1 MESHTRFV
9 VTAWRNRLELLQVRQ
24 DLYSPETSRRESAVN
39 KVFAWRIR
47 KPDGLPLLLDST
59 ADIVDVILQDERG
72 GLKHNALR
80 LLYATAI
87 SRFVTGL
94 ADTQIEL
101 TRDRPA
107 WFPPGKSLQLP
118 LGLLE
123 TRHRIV
129 HRHLPSLGELKRAA
143 KDSLEW
149 LWEWYW
155 SQLDH
160 AFSIA
165 KPDEEMESHEAV
177 REKLSAILKTYVKER
192 KNEIKTRKKD
202 PKAADNA
209 LSTYKLRFAPSSP
222 SISTPPAQIQ
232 RILLQLLVDDKMI
245 LPTDKKLGSSMS
257 GAYLIW
263 SPFLLAFCT
272 SSPPYLPIYT
282 LLDCMI
288 SGTNAPST
296 SRGMVHPELDP
307 VREGLSDWAV
317 QILTSADWASARER
331 GYPADKLLEDM
342 LMQCFSEPT
351 YWNLR
356 TAEKLL
362 DGGDVK
368 YKEKWCAV
376 LSAAKSEGVEEMDV
390 DREGKAGTMEMME
403 VEKEKEKEEEVV
415 VAPKEKIRGPRKV
428 LGMWKPRPIGWL
440 PPGWEDDE

>member
-1 MESHTRFV
+1 M
-9 VTAWRNRLELLQVRQ
+9 AQ
-24 DLYSPETSRRESAVN
+24 RESAVN
-39 KVFAWRIR
+39 KVLAWRMR

-59 ADIVDVILQDERG
+59 ADIVDVVLQDERG
-72 GLKHNALR
+72 GLKHNAMR

-129 HRHLPSLGELKRAA
+129 HRHLPSLAELKRAA
-143 KDSLEW
+143 QDSLDW

-165 KPDEEMESHEAV
+165 KSGDEEGVEPQEAP
-177 REKLSAILKTYVKER
+177 REKLNAVLKTYVKER

-209 LSTYKLRFAPSSP
+209 LSTYKLRFAPSRP
-222 SISTPPAQIQ
+222 STSTPPLRIQ
-232 RILLQLLVDDKMI
+232 RLLLQLLVDDKMI

-263 SPFLLAFCT
+263 SPFLLPFCT
-272 SSPPYLPIYT
+272 STPSYLPILT
-282 LLDCMI
+282 LLNQII
-288 SGTNAPST
+288 SAMNTPST
-296 SRGMVHPELDP
+296 SRGMVHVELDP
-307 VREGLSDWAV
+307 IREGLSDWAV
-317 QILTSADWASARER
+317 QILTSAEWRSAR
-331 GYPADKLLEDM
+331 GLTTNNLLEDT
-342 LMQCFSEPT
+342 LTRCFSEPT
-351 YWNLR
+351 FWNLR
-356 TAEKLL
+356 TAEKVLES
-362 DGGDVK
+362 GDIR
-368 YKEKWCAV
+368 YKEAWSAV
-376 LSAAKSEGVEEMDV
+376 LSAAKSGGGGGGGGEEMDV
-390 DREGKAGTMEMME
+390 DVDDDGKGEKREIVIGE
-403 VEKEKEKEEEVV
+403 VKKGEKEKGGVT
-415 VAPKEKIRGPRKV
+415 KEKIRGPTKV